1 MKQSLILALAALL
14 AATTLPALA
23 QKPIGAEA
31 PVRLKPAKP
40 EPAGRLGLEGSLV
53 APVAGDK
60 TESPLFTPVEK
71 LAAPAAGKDAKKS
84 KGPTEI
90 TGLKAMIDNKDH
102 LAVFTGS
109 VQVRDPEFNV
119 DCDKLTVHLRQP
131 KPADA
136 KPADAK
142 PAVAAP
148 KKEEKDSES
157 GIESAEAVGNV
168 SIVQDKPDKEGKLQH
183 YIGKGAKA
191 VFDNGKQTCTLTG
204 WPSVTETLDGNM
216 SKEVISKEE
225 GTVIV
230 LNQDGRME
238 VTGPYRIR
246 LLNVKAVEDKP
257 KLP

>member
-1 MKQSLILALAALL
+1 MKQSRILALAALL
-14 AATTLPALA
+14 AATTTPTLA
-23 QKPIGAEA
+23 QKPIGAE
-31 PVRLKPAKP
+31 PPGRLKPAKT
-40 EPAGRLGLEGSLV
+40 EAAGRLGLEGSLV
-53 APVAGDK
+53 APAAGDK
-60 TESPLFTPVEK
+60 AESPLFSPAEK
-71 LAAPAAGKDAKKS
+71 VIAPAVGKDAKKS

-90 TGLKAMIDNKDH
+90 TGLKAMIDNKEH

-136 KPADAK
+136 KPA
-142 PAVAAP
+142 VAAA
-148 KKEEKDSES
+148 KKGENDSES

-238 VTGPYRIR
+238 VSGLYRIR

>member
-1 MKQSLILALAALL
+1 MKQSLILALTALL
-14 AATTLPALA
+14 AATTSPALA
-23 QKPIGAEA
+23 QKPIGAEP
-31 PVRLKPAKP
+31 PVRLKPAKT
-40 EPAGRLGLEGSLV
+40 EAAGRLGLEGSLV

-60 TESPLFTPVEK
+60 TESPLFSPVEK
-71 LAAPAAGKDAKKS
+71 LTAPAVGKDAKKS

-131 KPADA
+131 

-204 WPSVTETLDGNM
+204 WPSVTEILDGNM

-246 LLNVKAVEDKP
+246 LLNVKAGEDKP